1 MRLMS
6 TPLARKWL
14 PLGQHVAAASG
25 GARAPCYGGA
35 MASLSRRYCT
45 IRYAPAL
52 VIAVLALAGCAS
64 ANRSRFPSLQ
74 RRAAERAYGTVLP
87 VAVPNTGAE
96 AAALPAGAGIAA
108 RIAALREQANEA
120 HRAFSAQRAQTARL
134 AATARGATPGS
145 DAWSAAQI
153 ALAGLDSAR
162 SRGMIAMADLD
173 RMLIAATEA
182 AVTGGN
188 ADLMLVKPAHAEV
201 QRMLSEENGAI
212 AELRSG
218 ISG

>member
-1 MRLMS
+1 
-6 TPLARKWL
+6 
-14 PLGQHVAAASG
+14 
-25 GARAPCYGGA
+25 

-45 IRYAPAL
+45 FRYAPAL
-52 VIAVLALAGCAS
+52 ALAIALLALAGCAS

-87 VAVPNTGAE
+87 VAGPNTSAE

-162 SRGMIAMADLD
+162 SQGMIAMADLD

-182 AVTGGN
+182 AVTGGD
-188 ADLMLVKPAHAEV
+188 ADLRLVKPAHAEV

-212 AELRSG
+212 AQLRGG